1 MIGQTISHYRILE
14 KLGEGGM
21 GVVSKVHDLKLDRS
35 VALKFLPPY
44 LSQAEDLVVTEGLHV
59 FKVKI
64 PNSLLGK
71 TITESSI
78 RPTTG
83 CSIIAVNVDGA
94 MNINPDPMMLLPAD
108 SESILIGTVEAEG
121 QFLKLYTNN

>member
-1 MIGQTISHYRILE
+1 MIGQTISHYKIIE
-14 KLGEGGM
+14 KLGAGGM
-21 GVVSKVHDLKLDRS
+21 GTIYEAHDLELDRS

-44 LSQAEDLVVTEGLHV
+44 LSQAEDLVVTEGLDV

-64 PNSLLGK
+64 PNSLVGK
-71 TITESSI
+71 TITKSSI

-83 CSIIAVNVDGA
+83 SSIIAFNVDGA

-108 SESILIGTVEAEG
+108 AELILIGTIEAEG
-121 QFLKLYTNN
+121 QFPKLYTNN